1 MFMKGNGK
9 INKEMEEDLN
19 FGRMAQFIKAIGK
32 TILLMDSAALYML
45 MEMFILD
52 SGSKTGPLEK
62 VFIL

>member
-1 MFMKGNGK
+1 MKGNGK

-19 FGRMAQFIKAIGK
+19 FGRMAQFIKAIGR
-32 TILLMDSAALYML
+32 TILLMDSAVLSMQ
-45 MEMFILD
+45 MEMFISD

>member
-1 MFMKGNGK
+1 MKGNGK
-9 INKEMEEDLN
+9 TNKEMEEDLN
-19 FGRMAQFIKAIGK
+19 FGRMAQFIKAIGR
-32 TILLMDSAALYML
+32 TILLMDSVALSMQ